1 MPTMTRTQP
10 PARSQRTRIARLAV
24 IAGLAAA
31 LVGSGALLMATTD
44 TETTGGAI
52 NPGGQP
58 VRAGSAGKRGP
69 VDTAQ
74 ASRGDFEVSVTA
86 MGKLEA
92 KAQLELRN
100 KVEGKATILEIVKEG
115 SFVNAGDVLVKLNID
130 ETRRQL
136 EQELLALEAAKTEL
150 SSAESGHAIQI
161 QENDAAT
168 RKAQLALDLAEL
180 DFSQWLN
187 GEVKIKRLA
196 NDMAIEE
203 SQTELDRARERVEKT
218 RQLNRDGFLANDEL
232 QKDELAFRKAQTALE
247 KARLERDVYE
257 NYQFPKDQRTKK
269 SAVDEARAELERTVI
284 KNQTQLMGK
293 DTERSNKRSALTMRE
308 EQVRKLREQV
318 EAAVIR
324 APSAGLVVYGTTVE
338 RRYWDNSG
346 PFKVGSEVSA
356 NELLVALP
364 DTSEMVAVVKVHESV
379 AGRMS
384 AGQRAT
390 VKIDALGGRSVPG
403 VVETVGILA
412 EHNWDES
419 VREYSV
425 RVLLD
430 KDAIKGKDVRPSMR
444 AEARIVLE
452 RVTDA
457 LHVPTQA
464 VFAEGVA
471 RYVWT
476 GEGSRWRRL
485 PLKVGRRSESQ
496 VEVLSGLSAGQSVLL
511 REPTAG
517 ERSDEAWRP
526 DELAAAGLKL
536 DESGAVVAIE
546 PAEPVKAPPS
556 DATAPA
562 ASEAPA
568 AATTATEAAGVA
580 P

>member
-10 PARSQRTRIARLAV
+10 PARSQRTRVVRLGI
-24 IAGLAAA
+24 IAGLTVA

-44 TETTGGAI
+44 TETTGSAI
-52 NPGGQP
+52 KPGGQP

-168 RKAQLALDLAEL
+168 RKAQLTLDLAEL

-196 NDMAIEE
+196 NDMTIEE

-269 SAVDEARAELERTVI
+269 SAVEEARAELERTVI

-318 EAAVIR
+318 EAAVIK

-403 VVETVGILA
+403 AVETVGILA

-452 RVTDA
+452 RVSDA
-457 LHVPTQA
+457 LHIPTQA
-464 VFAEGVA
+464 FFAEGVA
-471 RYVWT
+471 RYVWI

-517 ERSDEAWRP
+517 ERSDEGWRP

-546 PAEPVKAPPS
+546 PAEPVKAPSS

-568 AATTATEAAGVA
+568 AATTATEAAGVT

>member
-10 PARSQRTRIARLAV
+10 PARSQRTRVVRLGI
-24 IAGLAAA
+24 IAGLTVA

-44 TETTGGAI
+44 TETTGSAI
-52 NPGGQP
+52 KPGGQP

-168 RKAQLALDLAEL
+168 RKAQLTLDLAEL

-196 NDMAIEE
+196 NDMTIEE

-269 SAVDEARAELERTVI
+269 SAVEEARAELERTVI

-318 EAAVIR
+318 EAAVIK

-403 VVETVGILA
+403 AVETVGILA

-452 RVTDA
+452 RVSDA
-457 LHVPTQA
+457 LHIPTQA

-471 RYVWT
+471 RYVWI

-517 ERSDEAWRP
+517 ERSDEGWRP

-546 PAEPVKAPPS
+546 PAEPVKAPSS

-568 AATTATEAAGVA
+568 AATTATEAAGVT

>member
-44 TETTGGAI
+44 TETTGSAI
-52 NPGGQP
+52 KPGGQP

-168 RKAQLALDLAEL
+168 RKAQLTLDLAEL

-196 NDMAIEE
+196 NDMTIEE

-257 NYQFPKDQRTKK
+257 NYQFPKDQRTRK

-318 EAAVIR
+318 EAAVIK

-356 NELLVALP
+356 NELIVALP

-452 RVTDA
+452 RVSDA
-457 LHVPTQA
+457 LHIPTQA

-471 RYVWT
+471 RYVWI

-517 ERSDEAWRP
+517 ERSDEGWRP

-546 PAEPVKAPPS
+546 PAEPVTAPSS

-568 AATTATEAAGVA
+568 AATTATEAAGVT